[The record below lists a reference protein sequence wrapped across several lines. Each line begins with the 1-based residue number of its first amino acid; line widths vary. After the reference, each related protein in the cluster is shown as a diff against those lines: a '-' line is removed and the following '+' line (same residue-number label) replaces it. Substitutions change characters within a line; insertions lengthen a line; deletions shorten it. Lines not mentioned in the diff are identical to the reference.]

1 MNKENLKKIANQMVI
16 KGKGILAADESTP
29 TCTKRFETIG
39 IESTFLSRN
48 EYRDMLFTT
57 PKLENYISGIIMFD
71 ETIRQKTII
80 NGTPFPKYLKEKGIL
95 TGIKVDTGAKKLAG
109 TKDEK
114 ITEGLDNLRDRL
126 IEYKTLGASFT
137 KWRAV
142 IKINKQELLPSD
154 TCIEANAHALARYA
168 ALCQENDLVPIVE
181 PEVLMEGDHDIEMCL
196 NITKKILKKVFEKL
210 NLFNVY
216 LEGIVLKPNMIISG
230 EDHPKNNDAE
240 IVAKKTL
247 ECLLDSVPEKVPG
260 IAFLSGGQSSDT
272 ATIHLNLMNKQLK
285 LINKK
290 NWNLTYSFGRALQQ
304 DSLSIWK
311 EKNIEKC
318 QEKLLIR
325 AKNNSLASQGLIY
338 IKMTAWFKRK
348 KQGIYTETKDKKD
361 LPPGLWHKCN
371 NCSHLILSS
380 DFENHSLFAKNVI
393 IMKKLT
399 ALIILK

>member
-1 MNKENLKKIANQMVI
+1 MNKENLKKIASQMII

-29 TCTKRFETIG
+29 TCTKRFNSIG
-39 IESTFLSRN
+39 LESTFFSRN

-80 NGTPFPKYLKEKGIL
+80 KGIPFPKYLKEKGIL

-109 TKDEK
+109 TKYEK
-114 ITEGLDNLRDRL
+114 ITEGLDSLRERL
-126 IEYKTLGASFT
+126 IEYKKLGASFT

-142 IKINKQELLPSD
+142 IKINKELLPSD

-168 ALCQENDLVPIVE
+168 SLCQENNLVPIVE
-181 PEVLMEGDHDIEMCL
+181 PEVLMEGDHDIEICL
-196 NITKKILKKVFEKL
+196 NVTKKILKKVFEKL
-210 NLFNVY
+210 SLFNVY

-230 EDHPKNNDAE
+230 EDHPKNDDAE

-247 ECLLDSVPEKVPG
+247 ECLIDSVPEKVPG

-285 LINKK
+285 LLNKK

-304 DSLSIWK
+304 DSLNIWK
-311 EKNIEKC
+311 EKNTEEA
-318 QEKLLIR
+318 QEKLFFR
-325 AKNNSLASQGLIY
+325 AKNNSLACQGLI
-338 IKMTAWFKRK
+338 
-348 KQGIYTETKDKKD
+348 
-361 LPPGLWHKCN
+361 
-371 NCSHLILSS
+371 
-380 DFENHSLFAKNVI
+380 
-393 IMKKLT
+393 
-399 ALIILK
+399 

>member
-1 MNKENLKKIANQMVI
+1 MNKENLKKIASQMII

-29 TCTKRFETIG
+29 TCTKRFQTIG

-57 PKLENYISGIIMFD
+57 PKLESYISGIIMFD

-109 TKDEK
+109 TKNEK

-126 IEYKTLGASFT
+126 IEYKALGASFT

-142 IKINKQELLPSD
+142 IKINKEELLPSD
-154 TCIEANAHALARYA
+154 ACIEANAHALARYA
-168 ALCQENDLVPIVE
+168 SLCQENDLVPIVE

-196 NITKKILKKVFEKL
+196 NVTKKILKKVFEKL

-230 EDHPKNNDAE
+230 EDHPKNNDAK

-272 ATIHLNLMNKQLK
+272 ATIHLNLMNKQIK
-285 LINKK
+285 LTDKK

-325 AKNNSLASQGLIY
+325 AKNNSLASQGLI
-338 IKMTAWFKRK
+338 
-348 KQGIYTETKDKKD
+348 
-361 LPPGLWHKCN
+361 
-371 NCSHLILSS
+371 
-380 DFENHSLFAKNVI
+380 
-393 IMKKLT
+393 
-399 ALIILK
+399 